1 MARDGSGD
9 YTRVAGPY
17 TGGTTILKDNINDEM
32 DDIGEALSNS
42 INIAGT
48 KAWAADQSVGG
59 FKLTNLGAPTN
70 AGDAA
75 RKSYVDA
82 IPGTTAQPLDATLTA
97 LAALAWSSG
106 NALIQE
112 TAADTVSLT
121 LTPSV
126 TSITTSGQVLVS
138 AGGASAPGLAGSGDT
153 NSGLEFAGGD
163 VIYVVTAGVRRWFFS
178 SGGTFSAG
186 ADHPLRTGEGSISA
200 PSMSNRADTD
210 TGRRWGLSNN
220 MMDVCG
226 GADVVTY
233 TTAGIEVTGT
243 MRGRAPLSS
252 ETSGT
257 LTSASAN
264 KRVRATAGVT
274 INDGVFTADDTVEIS
289 NESDSSIT
297 LTQDTGMTLRLAGS
311 TSTGN
316 RTLAARAIAY
326 VSFKTNADA
335 AVAGSG
341 VS

>member
-9 YTRVAGPY
+9 YSRVAGPY
-17 TGGTTILKDNINDEM
+17 IGGTTILKDNINDEM
-32 DDIGEALSNS
+32 DDVGEALSNS

-70 AGDAA
+70 ANDAA

-82 IPGTTAQPLDATLTA
+82 IPGTTAQPLDTTLTA

-106 NALIQE
+106 NALLQM

-126 TSITTSGQVLVS
+126 TDLTLSGVLKAAAGS
-138 AGGASAPGLAGSGDT
+138 ASAPSLSFSADPNTGIYNNGSDTLLFTAGGTARLNLNTAALFASSGTVFNAGSGTVSAPGLSFISDT
-153 NSGLEFAGGD
+153 NNGFYL
-163 VIYVVTAGVRRWFFS
+163 I
-178 SGGTFSAG
+178 GTDNYG
-186 ADHPLRTGEGSISA
+186 AS
-200 PSMSNRADTD
+200 
-210 TGRRWGLSNN
+210 
-220 MMDVCG
+220 VG
-226 GADVVTY
+226 GAKVVDFL
-233 TTAGIEVTGT
+233 TTGIEITGT
-243 MRGRAPLSS
+243 LRGRAPLSS

-257 LTSASAN
+257 LTAASAN
-264 KRVRATAGVT
+264 KRVKATGGVT
-274 INDGVFTADDTVEIS
+274 INDGVFTAEDAVEIY
-289 NESDSSIT
+289 NDSDSSIT

-326 VSFKTNADA
+326 VYFDTNADA